1 MKNKKLK
8 LILNLGTLAIL
19 ALVVY
24 SSRHDLSNVISEL
37 YDANLLLLLLLI
49 PLQLLNYHPSA
60 VDAMTSPNQDYVIIQ
75 EAFRIYLYRMQAGV
89 MEEEPARII
98 QIGQFDRLVMGEWAT
113 GVMAKEW
120 LEAFQKA
127 ELLNTNE

>member
-1 MKNKKLK
+1 
-8 LILNLGTLAIL
+8 
-19 ALVVY
+19 
-24 SSRHDLSNVISEL
+24 
-37 YDANLLLLLLLI
+37 
-49 PLQLLNYHPSA
+49 
-60 VDAMTSPNQDYVIIQ
+60 
-75 EAFRIYLYRMQAGV
+75 